1 MFRERDIYISRIRD
15 ENFESIEFEKKK
27 KREKDSLKDSTI
39 FDFIR

>member
-27 KREKDSLKDSTI
+27 KKGKK
-39 FDFIR
+39 IR